1 MTTSMTLLWMS
12 RNLRNLRCH
21 VLAQAFYSPMRYEWP
36 ERTQG
41 SHFVQ
46 KDPKEFGTMLFAIKG
61 TLILWT
67 PPPAS
72 QPPLSHGDNVA
83 TLLAQLHSQHA
94 QARRGG
100 GRNGPRGR
108 A

>member
-1 MTTSMTLLWMS
+1 M
-12 RNLRNLRCH
+12 
-21 VLAQAFYSPMRYEWP
+21 
-36 ERTQG
+36 
-41 SHFVQ
+41 Q

-67 PPPAS
+67 PPSAS
-72 QPPLSHGDNVA
+72 QPPPLSHGKNVA

-100 GRNGPRGR
+100 GRNGQRGR